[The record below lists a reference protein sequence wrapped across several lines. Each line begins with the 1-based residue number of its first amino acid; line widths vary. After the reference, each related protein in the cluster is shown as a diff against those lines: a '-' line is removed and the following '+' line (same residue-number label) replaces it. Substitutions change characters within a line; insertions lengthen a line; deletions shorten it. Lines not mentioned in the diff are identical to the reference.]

1 MNEQQLTSVNSGE
14 RERSPLRRGVALG
27 GLSPSKKKKLKK
39 IKKREREDVAGCC
52 FVSFPEREQ
61 GLGLRLCN
69 FVVSFFILVI

>member
-27 GLSPSKKKKLKK
+27 GLSPSKKKN
-39 IKKREREDVAGCC
+39 KKREREDVAGCC
-52 FVSFPEREQ
+52 FVSFLEREQ